1 MKAYIHMAEG
11 FEEVEAL
18 TITDVLRRGG
28 VEAELVSVTGDRLVR
43 GTHGVNIEADI
54 LFEEADYDSCDMIVL
69 PGGLPGADN
78 LGNHEGLCA
87 KIKEFAADE
96 NKYLGAICAAP
107 MVLAACG
114 VLEGAKATVYP
125 GNEEILGE
133 DVATG
138 ETVTVSGRIITGL
151 GPAAA
156 MEFSLMLLEVL
167 AGKKVSDDIAA
178 GLLFDRR

>member
-1 MKAYIHMAEG
+1 MKAYIHLAEG

-28 VEAELVSVTGDRLVR
+28 VEAEIVSVTGNRFVR

-54 LFEEADYDSCDMIVL
+54 LFEDADYDSCNMIVL

-87 KIKEFAADE
+87 KIKEFASDE

-107 MVLAACG
+107 RVFAACG
-114 VLEGAKATVYP
+114 ILSGAKATAYP

-133 DVATG
+133 GVATG
-138 ETVTVSGRIITGL
+138 ENVTVSGRIITGL

-156 MEFSLMLLEVL
+156 MEFALMLLEVL
-167 AGKKVSDDIAA
+167 GGKKVRDDIAA
-178 GLLFDRR
+178 GLLFER